1 MNRANL
7 IKSIREKLVF
17 HTKNSAFVETIFT
30 KTTPIYTTSYYF
42 MLLRGPL
49 GQRSEMSL
57 SEQMDF
63 KTLIQYLSAIA
74 LALFFLIYL
83 PWTYLSAGTMTNV
96 GLTWVYY
103 FTLVIGLLFPM
114 YYAIGKENTA
124 WICLGL
130 SLILNSIIW
139 MLITPALT
147 ANDIPAAFLVLLA
160 GILFFIAPFLE
171 NRMGNWDLIKNVF
184 HFLKGL
190 FLVLAVAFFA
200 GFDLN
205 AMIGV
210 DSANHIMPQFI
221 YMGGGI
227 MIAFA
232 FILMCYG
239 LFNIFKMYLGDKIGG
254 YFGDLAKVF
263 YMLMV
268 LVFLIGIVY
277 NATAYPFLANPT
289 WTYTVG
295 DSASIDFFR
304 GLAGLGVSNL
314 GAILLIL
321 LFIYGMEKIAKKF
334 E

>member
-1 MNRANL
+1 
-7 IKSIREKLVF
+7 
-17 HTKNSAFVETIFT
+17 
-30 KTTPIYTTSYYF
+30 
-42 MLLRGPL
+42 
-49 GQRSEMSL
+49 MSL

-83 PWTYLSAGTMTNV
+83 PWTFLSAEVIANV
-96 GLTWVYY
+96 GLTWLYY

-139 MLITPALT
+139 MVL
-147 ANDIPAAFLVLLA
+147 DAAQAVAAILVLIVGL
-160 GILFFIAPFLE
+160 LFFIAPFIE
-171 NRMGNWDLIKNVF
+171 NRVGNWDLIKNVF

-190 FLVLAVAFFA
+190 LLVLAVAFYANFNM
-200 GFDLN
+200 DD
-205 AMIGV
+205 MIGNT
-210 DSANHIMPQFI
+210 SANHIMPQFI

-239 LFNIFKMYLGDKIGG
+239 LFNILKMYTGEKIGG
-254 YFGDLAKVF
+254 FFGDLAKVF

-268 LVFLIGIVY
+268 LVFLLGVLF
-277 NATAYPFLANPT
+277 NATSYAPLASIFNY
-289 WTYTVG
+289 WGYTG
-295 DSASIDFFR
+295 PSASIEFF
-304 GLAGLGVSNL
+304 AGMAGVGNSNL
-314 GAILLIL
+314 GAILLII
-321 LFIYGMEKIAKKF
+321 LFIYGMSKIVKKF
-334 E
+334 EQ

>member
-1 MNRANL
+1 LESTA
-7 IKSIREKLVF
+7 
-17 HTKNSAFVETIFT
+17 
-30 KTTPIYTTSYYF
+30 IYTSPFKFVITAWAF
-42 MLLRGPL
+42 GL
-49 GQRSEMSL
+49 RSEMSL

-83 PWTYLSAGTMTNV
+83 PWTYLSADVLANV

-124 WICLGL
+124 WLCLGL

-139 MLITPALT
+139 MAL
-147 ANDIPAAFLVLLA
+147 DAAQIGAAILVLLT
-160 GILFFIAPFLE
+160 GLLFFISPFIE
-171 NRMGNWDLIKNVF
+171 NRVGNWDLIRNLF

-190 FLVLAVAFFA
+190 FLVLAVALYANFNL
-200 GFDLN
+200 DN
-205 AMIGV
+205 MIGNT
-210 DSANHIMPQFI
+210 SANHIMPHFI

-239 LFNIFKMYLGDKIGG
+239 LFNIIKMYTGETVGG

-268 LVFLIGIVY
+268 LVFLLGFVF
-277 NATAYPFLANPT
+277 NATAYPGFNYWGYAGP
-289 WTYTVG
+289 
-295 DSASIDFFR
+295 SASIDFFA
-304 GLAGLGVSNL
+304 GMSGLGNSDL
-314 GAILLIL
+314 GAILLII
-321 LFIYGMEKIAKKF
+321 LFIYGMGKIAEKF
-334 E
+334 EQ

>member
-1 MNRANL
+1 M
-7 IKSIREKLVF
+7 
-17 HTKNSAFVETIFT
+17 
-30 KTTPIYTTSYYF
+30 
-42 MLLRGPL
+42 
-49 GQRSEMSL
+49 
-57 SEQMDF
+57 SEQIDF
-63 KTLIQYLSAIA
+63 NTLIQYLSAIA

-83 PWTYLSAGTMTNV
+83 PWTYLSDAVLANV

-124 WICLGL
+124 WLCLGL

-139 MLITPALT
+139 MALDATQIVAAILVLITGL
-147 ANDIPAAFLVLLA
+147 
-160 GILFFIAPFLE
+160 LFFITPFIE
-171 NRMGNWDLIKNVF
+171 NRVGNWDLVRNLF

-190 FLVLAVAFFA
+190 FLVLAVVFYAN
-200 GFDLN
+200 FDLN
-205 AMIGV
+205 AMIGTT
-210 DSANHIMPQFI
+210 SANHIMPQFI

-239 LFNIFKMYLGDKIGG
+239 LFNILKMYLGETVGR

-268 LVFLIGIVY
+268 LVFLLGIVY
-277 NATAYPFLANPT
+277 NATAYTFLNPWGYAT
-289 WTYTVG
+289 GT
-295 DSASIDFFR
+295 SASIDFF
-304 GLAGLGVSNL
+304 AGLSALGVTNL
-314 GAILLIL
+314 GAILLII
-321 LFIYGMEKIAKKF
+321 LFIYGMSKIVKKF